1 MTKNCLRSEPSEVNR
16 KPKRGKKRNASP
28 IADEKVLP
36 RNQKM
41 SRLDDQISKTS
52 KDLDDDTD
60 DDNLLTEDEMSV
72 NTINK
77 NKAKLFS
84 HILNPKNKVKSKE
97 RELGRSKKNDDN
109 ERVKPAE
116 DVVSPKK
123 DRNGKIQQNISP
135 KDKKIGLQRSPNAKE
150 CFINTTS
157 TPGKRGGRKQ
167 PQSVEFVAT
176 TDEEEDDE
184 EEEEENGAMVAN
196 KKSKS
201 DLSKSREGRNQIK
214 ENIRPQPEFGTEA
227 DVVRNRKSDKNL
239 MTYNRKSR
247 SITKG
252 STKEISTKDSHEN
265 DDENGESTMEDL
277 SAPDLVT
284 VNMDDLTDLLT
295 SNKRSNKRSVQQQ
308 QKEEEDARQVFFAR
322 KSEPNKSLK
331 TSQNHRS
338 RLEKSMNQKLD
349 LSSNNENSSGNESS
363 NSPLASHVVNKATKN
378 KNKASPFNPNEAASN
393 NICHLCDRTFKIKT
407 NLQLHLEK
415 VLTVISLANLKMR
428 YIFYHI
434 KK

>member
-1 MTKNCLRSEPSEVNR
+1 M
-16 KPKRGKKRNASP
+16 G
-28 IADEKVLP
+28 LP

-41 SRLDDQISKTS
+41 SRLDDQIPKTS
-52 KDLDDDTD
+52 KDLDEDTD

-97 RELGRSKKNDDN
+97 RELGRSKKHDDLDDN

-123 DRNGKIQQNISP
+123 DKNGKIQQNISP
-135 KDKKIGLQRSPNAKE
+135 KDKKIGLQSSPNAKE
-150 CFINTTS
+150 GFINTTS

-184 EEEEENGAMVAN
+184 DEEEENEAKIAN

-201 DLSKSREGRNQIK
+201 DHSKSRQGRNQIK
-214 ENIRPQPEFGTEA
+214 ENIRPELGTEA

-252 STKEISTKDSHEN
+252 STKEISAKDSHEN
-265 DDENGESTMEDL
+265 EDENGESTMEDM
-277 SAPDLVT
+277 STPDLVT

-295 SNKRSNKRSVQQQ
+295 SNKRTNKRSVQQQ

-322 KSEPNKSLK
+322 KSEPNKNLK

-363 NSPLASHVVNKATKN
+363 NSPSASHLVNKATKN
-378 KNKASPFNPNEAASN
+378 KNKASSTNPSEAASN

-415 VLTVISLANLKMR
+415 VSTVIFLANLKNAV
-428 YIFYHI
+428 
-434 KK
+434 

>member
-1 MTKNCLRSEPSEVNR
+1 M
-16 KPKRGKKRNASP
+16 G
-28 IADEKVLP
+28 LP

-41 SRLDDQISKTS
+41 SRLDDQVSKTS

-97 RELGRSKKNDDN
+97 RELGRSKKNNDLDDN

-123 DRNGKIQQNISP
+123 DKNGKMQQNISP
-135 KDKKIGLQRSPNAKE
+135 KDKKIGLQSSPNAKE
-150 CFINTTS
+150 GFINTTS

-184 EEEEENGAMVAN
+184 DEEEENEAKIAN

-201 DLSKSREGRNQIK
+201 DHSKSRQGRTQIK
-214 ENIRPQPEFGTEA
+214 ENIRPQQEFGTEA

-252 STKEISTKDSHEN
+252 ATKEISEKDSNEN
-265 DDENGESTMEDL
+265 EDENGASNMEDL

-295 SNKRSNKRSVQQQ
+295 SNKRANKRSVQQQ

-363 NSPLASHVVNKATKN
+363 NSPSASHLVNKATKN
-378 KNKASPFNPNEAASN
+378 KNKASSTNPSEAASN

-415 VLTVISLANLKMR
+415 VSAVIFLANLKNAV
-428 YIFYHI
+428 YYEKI
-434 KK
+434 